1 MPIID
6 NTYNVRTTAEGAF
19 VSSVPEHYHAE
30 IFGTGAKGLA
40 LHVRIP
46 AACAGV
52 PILFVNIHASSTSAA
67 ATTDYIIT
75 QRQGMLAGA
84 EYVIPFTTRKRA
96 VAFMFDTSSTTT
108 ATFSIITADII
119 ENVGVD
125 WTRDVEF
132 I

>member
-52 PILFVNIHASSTSAA
+52 PVLFVNVHGTSTTVA
-67 ATTDYIIT
+67 ATTDTIIAT
-75 QRQGMLAGA
+75 RRGLLAGA
-84 EYVIPFTTRKRA
+84 EYVIPFTTNCRA

-119 ENVGVD
+119 ENVGLD
-125 WTRDVEF
+125 WTRGVEF